1 MPLLSN
7 NSYNASSSLNH
18 LIIRAAVVIGVSASA
33 VSALALPTGQ
43 TTQDRQI
50 TKIIELLVEQKHISK
65 HQIDDEM
72 SSRCLD
78 TFLKSL
84 DPLKIYFFESDVKE
98 FTKYQ
103 TKLDDFISKGDIQFA
118 HIVFDRFMVRV
129 QERTKYSTDMI
140 DAEHDF
146 TIEEK
151 MISDRDVMQYAKS
164 PAEAQD
170 NWRKRVKYD
179 LLVKLADEVELEEAK
194 EKLRKRYRNVL
205 KRWEQTSN
213 DDLLEI
219 YLSALTKGFDPH
231 STYMSPTT
239 LDNFNIDMSLE
250 LDGIGATL
258 RSEDGYTE
266 VYEIVAGGAADRH
279 GKLKKGDVIIG
290 VGQGTDGEIEDV
302 VDMKINDVVKKIR
315 GKRGT
320 IVRLQVKPS
329 DNPKNLDEY
338 IITRDRIELKDQ
350 EARSTVVEWGE
361 RTDGTPYRVG
371 VINLPSFYVDI
382 EGIRKGDPNYR
393 SCARDVRRLLEGFQQ
408 DNVDIVVVDLRF
420 NGGGSL
426 QEAVEMTGLFID
438 QGPVVQVQ
446 GSSGR
451 PRSLD
456 DRSPGLVW
464 EGPLA
469 VLTNKF
475 SASSS
480 EIFAGAIQDYG
491 RGIIIGDEAT
501 HGKGTVQQ
509 VFDVSDLMFRFGNKP
524 NWGALK
530 LTIQQFYRPGGD
542 STQGRGVL
550 ADVIIPS
557 ATDHLKGITEAE
569 MDHALEFN
577 RVRPLIHD
585 QLGMSGGRVGNVLQ
599 KLSDERV
606 VVSEE
611 FKKDIN
617 LIDYLEEQK
626 EKETVTLN
634 LEEYLAEREQIEAAK
649 EENEEMADELN
660 GVDRPI
666 IDMEHHYNQEAMT
679 IVVDYLRLLREN
691 KVAIVKSDLSA
702 TP

>member
-1 MPLLSN
+1 MPLLAADL
-7 NSYNASSSLNH
+7 YKRSSICRLTLAVLALSSVC
-18 LIIRAAVVIGVSASA
+18 LIANTASA
-33 VSALALPTGQ
+33 RPTGQ
-43 TTQDRQI
+43 TKQDRQI

-65 HQIDDEM
+65 HLIDDEM

-84 DPLKIYFFESDVKE
+84 DPLKLYFFQSDVDE
-98 FTKYQ
+98 FTKYK

-118 HIVFDRFMVRV
+118 HIVFDRFMIRV
-129 QERTKYSTDMI
+129 QERTKYSTEMV

-146 TIEEK
+146 TVDEN
-151 MISDRDVMQYAKS
+151 MISDRDTMQYAKS
-164 PAEAQD
+164 PAEAQN

-179 LLVKLADEVELEEAK
+179 LLVQLADEVEIEEAK

-266 VYEIVAGGAADRH
+266 VYEIVAGGAADRD

-302 VDMKINDVVKKIR
+302 VDMRINDVVKKIR

-320 IVRLQVKPS
+320 IVRLQVKPA
-329 DNPKNLDEY
+329 DNPKILDEY
-338 IITRDRIELKDQ
+338 IITRDKIELKDQ
-350 EARSTVVEWGE
+350 EARSEVVEWGE

-408 DNVDIVVVDLRF
+408 DNIDIVVVDLRF

-426 QEAVEMTGLFID
+426 QEAVELTGLFID

-491 RGIIIGDEAT
+491 RGIIIGDQAT

-509 VFDVSDLMFRFGNKP
+509 VFDLSDRLFSFGNKP

-585 QLGMSGGRVGNVLQ
+585 QLGMSGGRVGEVLQ

-606 VVSEE
+606 TTSED
-611 FKKDIN
+611 FQKDIN

-626 EKETVTLN
+626 EKQTVTLN
-634 LEEYLAEREQIEAAK
+634 LEKYLAEREQIEAAK
-649 EENEEMADELN
+649 EENEEMAEELN

-666 IDMEHHYNQEAMT
+666 IDMEHHYNQEAIT

-691 KVAIVKSDLSA
+691 KVAIVKSDSK
-702 TP
+702 PMP